1 MRRTTMLD
9 RVKSSEFT
17 AFLAIIFLAVLF
29 QMGNSNF
36 LSQSNIVVVLRS
48 TAYAGIVCIGM
59 AFCLISGLID
69 VSIGASV
76 GMVSCFLGW
85 LIVILGVP
93 SIPSII
99 ASLALGVIASLINV
113 TIILKTQI
121 TSFISTVAMAYVLRG
136 VAYMFSNGQVIYPIP
151 DSIAYIGK
159 LRPLGVSVAFVIFI
173 VCVILGELALR
184 YTVWGLEVR
193 ATGSDRKI
201 AADTEVRVDF
211 VNYSCFAIMGVLGAI
226 AGILISLRTGSGVAA
241 GGVGMEFRAIVGCA
255 LGGVSIFGYKG
266 TIVGAA
272 LGILLSSV
280 IANGMIAVG
289 LPIALQDIVLG
300 SLLIAVISLDI
311 YKQKLKPI
319 NHREKETP
327 RC

>member
-1 MRRTTMLD
+1 MRRPTLID
-9 RVKSSEFT
+9 RLKSSEFT
-17 AFLAIIFLAVLF
+17 ALLAIVVLSSLF
-29 QMGNSNF
+29 YMGNPNF
-36 LSQSNIVVVLRS
+36 LTQSNIIVVLRS
-48 TAYAGIVCIGM
+48 TAYAGIVCVGI

-69 VSIGASV
+69 ISIGASV

-85 LIVILGVP
+85 LTVIVGFPPIL
-93 SIPSII
+93 SII
-99 ASLALGVIASLINV
+99 AALGLGVVASLVNV
-113 TIILKTQI
+113 TVILRTQI

-136 VAYMFSNGQVIYPIP
+136 VAYMFSGGQVIYPIP

-159 LRPLGVSVAFVIFI
+159 LRPLGISVAFVIFI
-173 VCVILGELALR
+173 ACVVLGELALR

-201 AADTEVRVDF
+201 AKDTEVRVDF
-211 VNYSCFAIMGVLGAI
+211 VNYSCFAILGLLGAI

-241 GGVGMEFRAIVGCA
+241 GGAGMEFRAIVGCA
-255 LGGVSIFGYKG
+255 LGGVSIFGYQG
-266 TIVGAA
+266 TIVGAG
-272 LGILLSSV
+272 LGILLSAV

-300 SLLIAVISLDI
+300 TLLIAVIALDI

-327 RC
+327 R